1 MDPNPEQMH
10 NSTVKAPVDITRQAP
25 VQEWHGSAQGVIRAV
40 DYQTQL
46 SAAMLDIKSLQ
57 NPVSEDSSQLSD
69 IMPEA
74 CLEGPFGLGPLVF
87 PSLQRFNNIN
97 FFMVSYCILSL
108 AQGKLEDQ
116 DCSGKWN
123 CEVDL
128 RLTWR
133 ERRGYTTCG
142 LFPRCEWNKS

>member
-1 MDPNPEQMH
+1 MDITAE
-10 NSTVKAPVDITRQAP
+10 APVDITAEAP
-25 VQEWHGSAQGVIRAV
+25 LEEWHNSDQESFRVV

-46 SAAMLDIKSLQ
+46 SAAMLDIT

-69 IMPEA
+69 IMHDA
-74 CLEGPFGLGPLVF
+74 SLEGPFGWGPLVF

-97 FFMVSYCILSL
+97 FFLLSFCILCL

-123 CEVDL
+123 HEGDL
-128 RLTWR
+128 RLTWW
-133 ERRGYTTCG
+133 ERRGYTTSG
-142 LFPRCEWNKS
+142 LFSRHEWNKSQRK